1 MSFDSFR
8 FHPQI
13 TAGIRDLGYHTPT
26 PIQEQVIPHALDGR
40 DVIGIAQTG
49 TGKTAAFVLP
59 ILQRLMRG
67 PRGRVR
73 AMIVTPTRELAE
85 QIQGVIE
92 ALGKYTGLRSV
103 TLYGGVGY
111 QGQIQRLR
119 RGVEIAVVCPGRLL
133 DHLERGTLTLEHL
146 DMLILDEAD
155 QMFDMGFLP
164 DVRRILRLA
173 PAQRQTM
180 LFSATMP
187 DAIRALAREALREP
201 QTIQIGRSAPVSTVT
216 HAIYPVAEHLKT
228 ALLIEL
234 LRHTDTGSVLIF
246 TRTKHRAQHLSDT
259 LARMGYR
266 ATSLQGNLSQNRRQ
280 AALDG
285 FRSGRY
291 QILVAT
297 DIAARGIDVAHIS
310 HVINYDMP
318 QTAEAY
324 THRIGRTGRA
334 ARTGDAFTLVTRNDT
349 GMVRAIERLI
359 GEPLKRETV
368 PGFDYHA
375 AAPAHDARSDHAP
388 RHHAMPRHY
397 EPHSQDERDNRAPR
411 RHDAQ
416 ERRSDAAPRRRDVQE
431 WRSDAAPNRH
441 KPRSRDTSARSTRA
455 DRYDR
460 TVSGR
465 RRP

>member
-1 MSFDSFR
+1 
-8 FHPQI
+8 
-13 TAGIRDLGYHTPT
+13 
-26 PIQEQVIPHALDGR
+26 
-40 DVIGIAQTG
+40 
-49 TGKTAAFVLP
+49 
-59 ILQRLMRG
+59 
-67 PRGRVR
+67 
-73 AMIVTPTRELAE
+73 
-85 QIQGVIE
+85 
-92 ALGKYTGLRSV
+92 
-103 TLYGGVGY
+103 
-111 QGQIQRLR
+111 
-119 RGVEIAVVCPGRLL
+119 LL
-133 DHLERGTLTLEHL
+133 DHLERGTLTLDHL
-146 DMLILDEAD
+146 EVLTLDEAD

-173 PAQRQTM
+173 PVQRQTM

-187 DAIRALAREALREP
+187 DAIRSLAREALREP

-334 ARTGDAFTLVTRNDT
+334 ARTGDAFTLVTRSDT
-349 GMVRAIERLI
+349 AMVRAIERLI

-375 AAPAHDARSDHAP
+375 AAPAHDVRSDHAP

-397 EPHSQDERDNRAPR
+397 EPHPQDERDNRAPR

-416 ERRSDAAPRRRDVQE
+416 ERRSEAAPRRRDVQE

>member
-1 MSFDSFR
+1 
-8 FHPQI
+8 
-13 TAGIRDLGYHTPT
+13 
-26 PIQEQVIPHALDGR
+26 
-40 DVIGIAQTG
+40 
-49 TGKTAAFVLP
+49 
-59 ILQRLMRG
+59 
-67 PRGRVR
+67 
-73 AMIVTPTRELAE
+73 
-85 QIQGVIE
+85 
-92 ALGKYTGLRSV
+92 
-103 TLYGGVGY
+103 
-111 QGQIQRLR
+111 
-119 RGVEIAVVCPGRLL
+119 
-133 DHLERGTLTLEHL
+133 
-146 DMLILDEAD
+146 
-155 QMFDMGFLP
+155 
-164 DVRRILRLA
+164 
-173 PAQRQTM
+173 
-180 LFSATMP
+180 
-187 DAIRALAREALREP
+187 
-201 QTIQIGRSAPVSTVT
+201 
-216 HAIYPVAEHLKT
+216 
-228 ALLIEL
+228 
-234 LRHTDTGSVLIF
+234 
-246 TRTKHRAQHLSDT
+246 
-259 LARMGYR
+259 
-266 ATSLQGNLSQNRRQ
+266 LQGNLSQNRRQ

-334 ARTGDAFTLVTRNDT
+334 ARTGDAFTLVTRSDT
-349 GMVRAIERLI
+349 AMVRAIERLI

-375 AAPAHDARSDHAP
+375 AAPAHDVRSDHAP
-388 RHHAMPRHY
+388 RHHATPRHY
-397 EPHSQDERDNRAPR
+397 EPHSQDERDIREPR

>member
-1 MSFDSFR
+1 MSFESFR

-13 TAGIRDLGYHTPT
+13 NDGIRDLGYHTPT
-26 PIQEQVIPHALDGR
+26 PIQEQVIPHALAGR

-73 AMIVTPTRELAE
+73 SLIVTPTRELAE

-92 ALGKYTGLRSV
+92 ALGKHTGIRSV

-111 QGQIQRLR
+111 QWQIQRLR

-133 DHLERGTLTLEHL
+133 DHLERGTLTLDYLET
-146 DMLILDEAD
+146 LILDEAD

-173 PAQRQTM
+173 PVARQTM

-187 DAIRALAREALREP
+187 DAVRSLAREALRDP
-201 QTIQIGRSAPVSTVT
+201 LTVQIGRSAPATTVT
-216 HAIYPVAEHLKT
+216 HAIYPVPEHLKT
-228 ALLIEL
+228 SLLIEL
-234 LRHTDTGSVLIF
+234 LERTNAGSVLIF
-246 TRTKHRAQHLSDT
+246 TRTKYRAQRLGDT
-259 LARMGYR
+259 LARLGYR
-266 ATSLQGNLSQNRRQ
+266 ATSLHGNLSQNRRQ

-291 QILVAT
+291 QILTAT

-334 ARTGDAFTLVTRNDT
+334 ARTGDAFTLVTRSDAT
-349 GMVRAIERLI
+349 MVRAIERLI

-368 PGFDYHA
+368 PGFDYNA
-375 AAPAHDARSDHAP
+375 AAPAHETRSDAVQSHRHA
-388 RHHAMPRHY
+388 APRHY
-397 EPHSQDERDNRAPR
+397 ESQA
-411 RHDAQ
+411 A
-416 ERRSDAAPRRRDVQE
+416 AAPRRRHPPRDHDM
-431 WRSDAAPNRH
+431 DARPVH
-441 KPRSRDTSARSTRA
+441 TPRMTGVMRA
-455 DRYDR
+455 ERPDRR
-460 TVSGR
+460 ETR
-465 RRP
+465 RRRGYAGGE

>member
-1 MSFDSFR
+1 
-8 FHPQI
+8 
-13 TAGIRDLGYHTPT
+13 
-26 PIQEQVIPHALDGR
+26 
-40 DVIGIAQTG
+40 
-49 TGKTAAFVLP
+49 
-59 ILQRLMRG
+59 
-67 PRGRVR
+67 
-73 AMIVTPTRELAE
+73 
-85 QIQGVIE
+85 
-92 ALGKYTGLRSV
+92 
-103 TLYGGVGY
+103 
-111 QGQIQRLR
+111 
-119 RGVEIAVVCPGRLL
+119 
-133 DHLERGTLTLEHL
+133 
-146 DMLILDEAD
+146 
-155 QMFDMGFLP
+155 MGFLP

-334 ARTGDAFTLVTRNDT
+334 ARTGDAFTLVTRSDT
-349 GMVRAIERLI
+349 AMVRAIERLI

-375 AAPAHDARSDHAP
+375 TAPAHDVRSDHAP

-397 EPHSQDERDNRAPR
+397 EPHPQDERDNRAPR

>member
-1 MSFDSFR
+1 MSFETFR

-13 TAGIRDLGYHTPT
+13 NAGIRDLGYHTPT
-26 PIQEQVIPHALDGR
+26 PIQEQVIPHALAGR
-40 DVIGIAQTG
+40 DVVGIAQTG

-92 ALGKYTGLRSV
+92 ALGKHTGIRSV

-133 DHLERGTLTLEHL
+133 DHLERGTLTLDYLE
-146 DMLILDEAD
+146 MLTLDEAD
-155 QMFDMGFLP
+155 RMFDMGFLL
-164 DVRRILRLA
+164 DVRQILRLA
-173 PAQRQTM
+173 PVERQTM

-187 DAIRALAREALREP
+187 DTVRSLAREALRNP
-201 QTIQIGRSAPVSTVT
+201 LTVRIGRDAPVATVT
-216 HAIYPVAEHLKT
+216 HAIYPVPEHLKT

-234 LRHTDTGSVLIF
+234 LERTSAQSVLIF
-246 TRTKHRAQHLSDT
+246 TRTKHRAQHLGDT
-259 LARMGYR
+259 LARLGYR
-266 ATSLQGNLSQNRRQ
+266 ATSLHGDLSQNRRQ

-291 QILVAT
+291 QILTAT
-297 DIAARGIDVAHIS
+297 DIAARGIDVAHIT

-324 THRIGRTGRA
+324 THRVGRAGRA
-334 ARTGDAFTLVTRNDT
+334 ARTGDAFTLVTRSDT
-349 GMVRAIERLI
+349 AMVRAIERLI

-368 PGFDYHA
+368 PGFDYNA
-375 AAPAHDARSDHAP
+375 AAPAHATDDAPIRHDAAP
-388 RHHAMPRHY
+388 RCSKPPTHAMPRTR
-397 EPHSQDERDNRAPR
+397 STSRDQDIGARSVRAPR
-411 RHDAQ
+411 TTGTTRV
-416 ERRSDAAPRRRDVQE
+416 ERPNRREVRRR
-431 WRSDAAPNRH
+431 RGYASD
-441 KPRSRDTSARSTRA
+441 K
-455 DRYDR
+455 
-460 TVSGR
+460 
-465 RRP
+465 

>member
-1 MSFDSFR
+1 MSFESFR

-13 TAGIRDLGYHTPT
+13 NAGIRDLGYHTPT
-26 PIQEQVIPHALDGR
+26 PIQEQVIPHALAGR

-92 ALGKYTGLRSV
+92 ALGKHTGIRSV
-103 TLYGGVGY
+103 TIYGGVGY
-111 QGQIQRLR
+111 QSQIQRLR

-133 DHLERGTLTLEHL
+133 DHLERGTLTLDQIEAL
-146 DMLILDEAD
+146 TLDEAD

-164 DVRRILRLA
+164 DVRRILRLT
-173 PAQRQTM
+173 PVERQTM

-187 DAIRALAREALREP
+187 DAVRSLAREALRDP
-201 QTIQIGRSAPVSTVT
+201 ITVQIGRSAPVATVT
-216 HAIYPVAEHLKT
+216 HAIYPVPEHLKT
-228 ALLIEL
+228 SLLIEL
-234 LRHTDTGSVLIF
+234 LERTDAGSVLIF
-246 TRTKHRAQHLSDT
+246 TRTKHRAQRLGDT
-259 LARMGYR
+259 LARLGYR
-266 ATSLQGNLSQNRRQ
+266 ATSLHGNLSQNRRQ

-291 QILVAT
+291 QILTAT

-334 ARTGDAFTLVTRNDT
+334 ARTGDAFTLVTRSDT
-349 GMVRAIERLI
+349 TMVRAIERLI
-359 GEPLKRETV
+359 GEPLKRETI
-368 PGFDYHA
+368 PGFDYNA
-375 AAPAHDARSDHAP
+375 AAPANETRSDAFQP
-388 RHHAMPRHY
+388 RHH
-397 EPHSQDERDNRAPR
+397 ESQA
-411 RHDAQ
+411 
-416 ERRSDAAPRRRDVQE
+416 SAAPRRRH
-431 WRSDAAPNRH
+431 P
-441 KPRSRDTSARSTRA
+441 PRDNDTAVRPAHVPRMTGVM
-455 DRYDR
+455 R
-460 TVSGR
+460 TERPDHREAR
-465 RRP
+465 RRRGYTGGE

>member
-13 TAGIRDLGYHTPT
+13 NAGIRDLGYHTPT
-26 PIQEQVIPHALDGR
+26 PIQEQVIPHALAGR

-59 ILQRLMRG
+59 ILQHLMRG

-92 ALGKYTGLRSV
+92 ALGKHTGIRSV
-103 TLYGGVGY
+103 TIYGGVGY
-111 QGQIQRLR
+111 QSQIQRLR

-133 DHLERGTLTLEHL
+133 DHLERGTLTLDQIEAL
-146 DMLILDEAD
+146 TLDEAD

-164 DVRRILRLA
+164 DVRRILRLT
-173 PAQRQTM
+173 PVERQTM

-187 DAIRALAREALREP
+187 DAVRSLAREALRDP
-201 QTIQIGRSAPVSTVT
+201 LTVQIGRSAPVATVT
-216 HAIYPVAEHLKT
+216 HAIYPVPEHLKT
-228 ALLIEL
+228 SLLIEL
-234 LRHTDTGSVLIF
+234 LERTDAGSVLIF
-246 TRTKHRAQHLSDT
+246 TRTKHRAQRLGDT
-259 LARMGYR
+259 LARLGYR
-266 ATSLQGNLSQNRRQ
+266 ATSLHGNLSQNRRQ

-291 QILVAT
+291 QILTAT

-334 ARTGDAFTLVTRNDT
+334 ARTGDAFTLVTRGDT
-349 GMVRAIERLI
+349 AMVRAIERLI

-368 PGFDYHA
+368 PGFDYNA
-375 AAPAHDARSDHAP
+375 AASP
-388 RHHAMPRHY
+388 R
-397 EPHSQDERDNRAPR
+397 DT
-411 RHDAQ
+411 
-416 ERRSDAAPRRRDVQE
+416 RSDAAQSHHRAAPTDSIPHRRYSPRDHDTEARPVHTPRMTGTMRAEHSDRRAARRRRDY
-431 WRSDAAPNRH
+431 A
-441 KPRSRDTSARSTRA
+441 
-455 DRYDR
+455 
-460 TVSGR
+460 SGE
-465 RRP
+465 

>member
-1 MSFDSFR
+1 MSFETFR

-13 TAGIRDLGYHTPT
+13 NAGIRDLGYHAPT
-26 PIQEQVIPHALDGR
+26 PIQEQVIPHALAGR

-59 ILQRLMRG
+59 MLQRLMRG

-73 AMIVTPTRELAE
+73 AMIITPTRELAE

-92 ALGKYTGLRSV
+92 ALGKHTGIRSV

-133 DHLERGTLTLEHL
+133 DHLERGTLALDYLE
-146 DMLILDEAD
+146 MVTLDEAD

-173 PAQRQTM
+173 PADRQTM

-187 DAIRALAREALREP
+187 DAVRALARETLRDP
-201 QTIQIGRSAPVSTVT
+201 LTVQIGRSAPVATVT
-216 HAIYPVAEHLKT
+216 HAIYPVPEHLKT
-228 ALLIEL
+228 SLLIEL
-234 LRHTDTGSVLIF
+234 LERTNARSVLIF
-246 TRTKHRAQHLSDT
+246 TRTKHRAQRLGDT
-259 LARMGYR
+259 LARLGYR
-266 ATSLQGNLSQNRRQ
+266 ATSLHGNLSQNRRQ

-291 QILVAT
+291 QILTAT
-297 DIAARGIDVAHIS
+297 DIAARGIDVTHIT

-334 ARTGDAFTLVTRNDT
+334 ARTGEAFTLATRSDT
-349 GMVRAIERLI
+349 AMVRAIERLI
-359 GEPLKRETV
+359 GEPLKRETI
-368 PGFDYHA
+368 PGFDYNATASTHEIHA
-375 AAPAHDARSDHAP
+375 DDTPSCRSTPP
-388 RHHAMPRHY
+388 RHPEAHIH
-397 EPHSQDERDNRAPR
+397 
-411 RHDAQ
+411 
-416 ERRSDAAPRRRDVQE
+416 AAPRRRSAPRDQE
-431 WRSDAAPNRH
+431 TGARPVRAPRMTGMLRTGRSDRREA
-441 KPRSRDTSARSTRA
+441 
-455 DRYDR
+455 
-460 TVSGR
+460 R
-465 RRP
+465 RRRYASDE

>member
-1 MSFDSFR
+1 
-8 FHPQI
+8 
-13 TAGIRDLGYHTPT
+13 
-26 PIQEQVIPHALDGR
+26 
-40 DVIGIAQTG
+40 
-49 TGKTAAFVLP
+49 
-59 ILQRLMRG
+59 
-67 PRGRVR
+67 
-73 AMIVTPTRELAE
+73 
-85 QIQGVIE
+85 VIE

-133 DHLERGTLTLEHL
+133 DHLERGTLTLDHL
-146 DMLILDEAD
+146 EVLTLDEAD

-334 ARTGDAFTLVTRNDT
+334 ARTGDAFTLVTRSDT
-349 GMVRAIERLI
+349 AMVRAIERLI

-375 AAPAHDARSDHAP
+375 AAPAHDVR
-388 RHHAMPRHY
+388 
-397 EPHSQDERDNRAPR
+397 
-411 RHDAQ
+411 
-416 ERRSDAAPRRRDVQE
+416 V
-431 WRSDAAPNRH
+431 
-441 KPRSRDTSARSTRA
+441 
-455 DRYDR
+455 
-460 TVSGR
+460 
-465 RRP
+465 

>member
-1 MSFDSFR
+1 MSFESFR

-13 TAGIRDLGYHTPT
+13 NAGIQDLGYRAPT
-26 PIQEQVIPHALDGR
+26 PIQEQVIPHALAGR

-92 ALGKYTGLRSV
+92 ALGKHTGIRSV

-133 DHLERGTLTLEHL
+133 DHLERGTLTLDHL
-146 DMLILDEAD
+146 EVLTLDEAD

-173 PAQRQTM
+173 PPERQTM

-187 DAIRALAREALREP
+187 DAVRSLAHEALRDP
-201 QTIQIGRSAPVSTVT
+201 LTVQIGRSAPVATVT
-216 HAIYPVAEHLKT
+216 HAIYPVPEHLKT
-228 ALLIEL
+228 SLLIEL
-234 LRHTDTGSVLIF
+234 LERTDAESVLIF
-246 TRTKHRAQHLSDT
+246 TRTKHRAQRLGET
-259 LARMGYR
+259 LARLGYR
-266 ATSLQGNLSQNRRQ
+266 ATSLHGNLSQNRRQ

-291 QILVAT
+291 QILTAT

-318 QTAEAY
+318 QTAESY

-334 ARTGDAFTLVTRNDT
+334 ARIGDAFTLVTRSDT
-349 GMVRAIERLI
+349 AMVRAIERLI

-368 PGFDYHA
+368 PGFDYNA
-375 AAPAHDARSDHAP
+375 AASVHESRSSAVQPHHHAAP
-388 RHHAMPRHY
+388 RHHEAHA
-397 EPHSQDERDNRAPR
+397 H
-411 RHDAQ
+411 
-416 ERRSDAAPRRRDVQE
+416 AAPADAGSRRRLPPRDYNTTAQP
-431 WRSDAAPNRH
+431 AHAPHITGVMRAE
-441 KPRSRDTSARSTRA
+441 RLDRRGTRRKRGYA
-455 DRYDR
+455 
-460 TVSGR
+460 SEE
-465 RRP
+465 

>member
-1 MSFDSFR
+1 MSFDSFH

-13 TAGIRDLGYHTPT
+13 TAGIRDLGYHKPT
-26 PIQEQVIPHALDGR
+26 PIQEQVIPHALNGR

-59 ILQRLMRG
+59 ILQRLMHG

-111 QGQIQRLR
+111 QGQTQRLR

-133 DHLERGTLTLEHL
+133 DHLERGTLTLDHL
-146 DMLILDEAD
+146 EVLTLDEAD

-164 DVRRILRLA
+164 DIRRILRLA
-173 PAQRQTM
+173 PVQRQTM

-187 DAIRALAREALREP
+187 DAIRALAREALRDP

-234 LRHTDTGSVLIF
+234 LRYTDTGSVLIF

-266 ATSLQGNLSQNRRQ
+266 ATALQGNLSQNRRQ

-334 ARTGDAFTLVTRNDT
+334 TRTGDALTLVTRSDT
-349 GMVRAIERLI
+349 TMVRAIERLI

-375 AAPAHDARSDHAP
+375 AAPVRDARSDHAP
-388 RHHAMPRHY
+388 RHHATPRHY
-397 EPHSQDERDNRAPR
+397 EPHPRDDRDDREPRRNDARERRSDSAPR
-411 RHDAQ
+411 RH
-416 ERRSDAAPRRRDVQE
+416 
-431 WRSDAAPNRH
+431 
-441 KPRSRDTSARSTRA
+441 KPHSHNPSVRSTRA

>member
-26 PIQEQVIPHALDGR
+26 PIQEQVIPHALNGR

-59 ILQRLMRG
+59 ILQRLMNG

-146 DMLILDEAD
+146 EVLTLDEAD

-187 DAIRALAREALREP
+187 DAIRTLAREALRDP

-234 LRHTDTGSVLIF
+234 LRYADTGSVLIF

-259 LARMGYR
+259 LARMGHR
-266 ATSLQGNLSQNRRQ
+266 ATALQGNMSQNRRQ

-291 QILVAT
+291 RILVAT

-310 HVINYDMP
+310 HVINYDVP

-334 ARTGDAFTLVTRNDT
+334 TRTGDALTLVTRGDT
-349 GMVRAIERLI
+349 AIVRAIERLI

-375 AAPAHDARSDHAP
+375 TAPTHDTHADDAR
-388 RHHAMPRHY
+388 RHHTTPRHY
-397 EPHSQDERDNRAPR
+397 EPHPQDGQDNRESRRYDARQRQRDTAPR
-411 RHDAQ
+411 RHKPH
-416 ERRSDAAPRRRDVQE
+416 SHDV
-431 WRSDAAPNRH
+431 
-441 KPRSRDTSARSTRA
+441 SARSTRS